1 MSGSEKIENSLAL
14 PQRPFYEISKRLFD
28 IFWALVGLVL
38 VSPVM
43 LIIALAIKFTSS
55 GPVFYKGLRTGRY
68 NKPFHI
74 IKYRSMVVGADK
86 GAGTTSRNDARITS
100 VGRIIRKTKLDELPQ
115 LINVLIGEMSLV
127 GPRPELPRY
136 TDEYKGRE
144 KV

>member
-55 GPVFYKGLRTGRY
+55 GPVFYKGLRT
-68 NKPFHI
+68 
-74 IKYRSMVVGADK
+74 
-86 GAGTTSRNDARITS
+86 SRNDARITS